1 MWTHEG
7 PEKLPKKSSAK
18 ELLRKHFPQRNPVKG
33 FISSGYSWC
42 GTLPV
47 AMGVH
52 CWCQAMHWPTDLEG
66 GLGNPNVQLKGVW
79 HQQTDVGI
87 VTGLEKVN
95 AIQTDHCQSLF
106 KLPSKAHRKVDV
118 EGKGCHVVLHGS
130 TFLRTPRCPSF
141 QHDHVKRFNGHT
153 CITPSTQAWGL
164 RVLHCHLHLR
174 QRVLTGGILIG
185 LGEGDGLALVPSTN
199 SAFEWYITRSQCK
212 PAGIGMFTGQL
223 DASLLCNL
231 QLVFHSFRR
240 CSSMTRNRQLGHAV
254 SNLHGSSFHFVWVQ
268 GLADQRGLLLLT

>member
-1 MWTHEG
+1 MHHTFHSSMG
-7 PEKLPKKSSAK
+7 AQGLALSPE
-18 ELLRKHFPQRNPVKG
+18 
-33 FISSGYSWC
+33 
-42 GTLPV
+42 
-47 AMGVH
+47 
-52 CWCQAMHWPTDLEG
+52 
-66 GLGNPNVQLKGVW
+66 
-79 HQQTDVGI
+79 
-87 VTGLEKVN
+87 
-95 AIQTDHCQSLF
+95 
-106 KLPSKAHRKVDV
+106 
-118 EGKGCHVVLHGS
+118 
-130 TFLRTPRCPSF
+130 SF
-141 QHDHVKRFNGHT
+141 QTFSSPTTKFK
-153 CITPSTQAWGL
+153 PSDILPTKFIIPKNFENLPGL
-164 RVLHCHLHLR
+164 PLLGQMRDLHLR